1 MNIENT
7 QGQSIAS
14 AETQFVSILGSTG
27 SIGQSTL
34 EVLSLHAE
42 RFHLFAL
49 SANTRADLLLSQCEK
64 WQPDYAVLRNAEQA
78 EWLERS
84 FIEKGLTTKL
94 LHGSEGLDFIA
105 SHEQVD
111 IVMASIVGSAGLR
124 STLAAVN
131 AGKKV
136 LLANKESLVMA
147 GALFM
152 QAVEKSG
159 AVLLPIDSEHNAIF
173 QCMPSS
179 ALNGSSE
186 PGAESDIH
194 SNGICL
200 ANGIRKILL
209 TGSGG
214 PFRTLP
220 IDDFAAITPDQAC
233 AHPNWSMGRKISV
246 DSATMMNK
254 GLELIE
260 ACWLFNCSPSD
271 IEIVVHP
278 QSVIHSMVEYLDGSV
293 LAQMGHPDMRT
304 PIAHALAWPV
314 RIESGVESLNWT
326 QMNGLTFEAPD
337 NQRFPALDIARQA
350 AETGGSVPIVLNA
363 ANEIAV
369 EAFLNETIP
378 FTAIIDVVQQSLEKI
393 PFVEPM
399 TLDAIEAID
408 FQARK
413 VAKDCC
419 QAFQK
424 VAS

>member
-1 MNIENT
+1 MNTVIK
-7 QGQSIAS
+7 QVQSSAS
-14 AETQFVSILGSTG
+14 SEAQTVSILGSTG
-27 SIGQSTL
+27 SIGQNTL
-34 EVLSLHAE
+34 EVLSLHPQH
-42 RFHLFAL
+42 FHLFAL

-64 WQPDYAVLRNAEQA
+64 WNPDYAVLRNSEQA
-78 EWLERS
+78 EWLERALA
-84 FIEKGLTTKL
+84 EKGLTTTL

-152 QAVEKSG
+152 QAVKKSG

-173 QCMPSS
+173 QCMPTTDLS
-179 ALNGSSE
+179 ADLNE
-186 PGAESDIH
+186 ESAN
-194 SNGICL
+194 SLNTVK

-220 IDDFAAITPDQAC
+220 VEAFSTITPDQAC

-260 ACWLFNCSPSD
+260 ACWLFNCSSSD
-271 IEIVVHP
+271 IDIVVHP

-304 PIAHALAWPV
+304 PIAHALAWPERV
-314 RIESGVESLNWT
+314 ESGVESLNWA

-337 NQRFPALDIARQA
+337 NQRFPALKMARQA
-350 AETGGSVPIVLNA
+350 AEAGGSVPIVLNA

-369 EAFLNETIP
+369 EAFLNEAIP
-378 FTAIIDVVQQSLEKI
+378 FTAIIDVVQQCLEKI
-393 PFVEPM
+393 PFEEPM

-408 FQARK
+408 FQARE
-413 VAKDCC
+413 VAKHCC

-424 VAS
+424 VSS

>member
-14 AETQFVSILGSTG
+14 AETQSVSILGSTG

-34 EVLSLHAE
+34 EVLSLHAQ

-64 WQPDYAVLRNAEQA
+64 WQPDYAVLRNPEQA

-84 FIEKGLTTKL
+84 LVEKGLTTKL

-173 QCMPSS
+173 QCMPSPTLSGS
-179 ALNGSSE
+179 AERMTE
-186 PGAESDIH
+186 PAI
-194 SNGICL
+194 I

-220 IDDFAAITPDQAC
+220 MDDFSAITPDQAC

-260 ACWLFNCSPSD
+260 ACWLFDCSPSD

-304 PIAHALAWPV
+304 PIAHALSWPV
-314 RIESGVESLNWT
+314 RIESGVESLNWA

-337 NQRFPALDIARQA
+337 IERFPALDIARQA
-350 AETGGSVPIVLNA
+350 AEAGGSVPIALNA

-369 EAFLNETIP
+369 EAFLNEAIP
-378 FTAIIDVVQQSLEKI
+378 FTAIIEVVQQCLEKI
-393 PFVEPM
+393 PFEEPM

-424 VAS
+424 VSS

>member
-14 AETQFVSILGSTG
+14 AETQSVSILGSTG

-34 EVLSLHAE
+34 EVLSLHAQ

-64 WQPDYAVLRNAEQA
+64 WQPDYAVLRNPEQA
-78 EWLERS
+78 EWLGRS
-84 FIEKGLTTKL
+84 LVEKGLTTKL

-173 QCMPSS
+173 QCMPSPTLSGS
-179 ALNGSSE
+179 AARMTE
-186 PGAESDIH
+186 PAI
-194 SNGICL
+194 I

-220 IDDFAAITPDQAC
+220 MDDFSAITPDQAC

-260 ACWLFNCSPSD
+260 ACWLFDCSPSD

-304 PIAHALAWPV
+304 PIAHALSWPV
-314 RIESGVESLNWT
+314 RIESGVESLNWA

-337 NQRFPALDIARQA
+337 IQRFPALDIARQA
-350 AETGGSVPIVLNA
+350 AEAGGSVPIALNA

-369 EAFLNETIP
+369 EAFLNEAIP
-378 FTAIIDVVQQSLEKI
+378 FTAIIEVVQQCLEKI
-393 PFVEPM
+393 PFEEPM

-424 VAS
+424 VSS

>member
-14 AETQFVSILGSTG
+14 AETQSVSILGSTG

-34 EVLSLHAE
+34 EVLSLHAQ

-64 WQPDYAVLRNAEQA
+64 WQPDYAVLRNPEQA

-84 FIEKGLTTKL
+84 LVEKGLTTKL

-105 SHEQVD
+105 GHEQVD

-173 QCMPSS
+173 QCMPSPTLSGS
-179 ALNGSSE
+179 AERMTE
-186 PGAESDIH
+186 PAI
-194 SNGICL
+194 I

-220 IDDFAAITPDQAC
+220 MDDFSAITPDQAC

-260 ACWLFNCSPSD
+260 ACWLFDCSPSD

-304 PIAHALAWPV
+304 PIAHALSWPV
-314 RIESGVESLNWT
+314 RIESGVESLNWA

-337 NQRFPALDIARQA
+337 IQRFPALDIARQA
-350 AETGGSVPIVLNA
+350 AEAGGSVPIVLNA

-369 EAFLNETIP
+369 EAFLNEAIP
-378 FTAIIDVVQQSLEKI
+378 FTEIIEVVQQCLEKI
-393 PFVEPM
+393 PFEEPM

-424 VAS
+424 VSS